1 LTGET
6 GEERE
11 GARYDSTEDKEGSP
25 MKHLRLEVVNK
36 KGSRHLEFAVKK
48 MVNAGYVGRD
58 RAAVDAHIEELRRA
72 GVAPPPSVPM
82 LFPVLSHN
90 ITTSG
95 PVEVVSGKTSGEVEY
110 VLLMDGS
117 RVLVGVGSDHTDRE
131 LESYSIVQSK
141 QVCRNVLS
149 STVWEY
155 EEVEAGWDELL
166 LQSWVR
172 PNGADEEVLYQRA
185 PLATIL
191 SAEKI
196 MSLVESKL
204 VGSTKDGLVIFSGT
218 VPILTGEV
226 ICGDYFRCELRN
238 PKTGGFLRCEYGV
251 RVLNFLRD

>member
-1 LTGET
+1 
-6 GEERE
+6 
-11 GARYDSTEDKEGSP
+11 
-25 MKHLRLEVVNK
+25 MKRLNLEVVNK
-36 KGSRHLEFAVKK
+36 KSSRPLEFVVKK

-58 RAAVDAHIEELRRA
+58 RAAVEAHIEELRSA

-82 LFPVLSHN
+82 VFPVLSHN

-95 PVEVVSGKTSGEVEY
+95 PIEVLGKKTSGEVEY
-110 VLLMDGS
+110 VLLMDGG

-141 QVCRNVLS
+141 QVCYNVLS
-149 STVWEY
+149 PTVWEY
-155 EEVEAGWDELL
+155 EEVEAVWDELL
-166 LQSWVR
+166 IQSWVR
-172 PNGADEEVLYQRA
+172 PAGTGEEVLYQKA

-191 SAEKI
+191 SAETI

-204 VGSTKDGLVIFSGT
+204 VGSAKDGLVIFSGT

-226 ICGDYFRCELRN
+226 ICGDTFRCELRN
-238 PKTGGFLRCEYGV
+238 PRTGGFLRCEYDV

>member
-1 LTGET
+1 
-6 GEERE
+6 
-11 GARYDSTEDKEGSP
+11 
-25 MKHLRLEVVNK
+25 MKRLRLEVVSK
-36 KGSRHLEFAVKK
+36 KGSRPLEFEVKK

-58 RAAVDAHIEELRRA
+58 RAAVVAHIEELKRE
-72 GVAPPPSVPM
+72 GIAPPPSVPM
-82 LFPVLSHN
+82 VFPVLSHN

-95 PVEVVSGKTSGEVEY
+95 PVEVVSSKTSGEAEY

-141 QVCRNVLS
+141 QVCYNVLS
-149 STVWEY
+149 PTVWEY
-155 EEVEAGWDELL
+155 EEVEAVWDELL
-166 LQSWVR
+166 IQSWVR
-172 PNGADEEVLYQRA
+172 PSGVGEEVLYQSA

-204 VGSTKDGLVIFSGT
+204 VGGAKDGLVIFSGT
-218 VPILTGEV
+218 VPILTGEM
-226 ICGDYFRCELRN
+226 ICGDTFRCELRN

-251 RVLNFLRD
+251 SVLDFLRD